1 MHKMHKT
8 IRPVLAAVSFALICA
23 ALPASAQQPI
33 RLRGTIDRMEGP
45 VFVVKNR
52 DGVEVKMVTTEKPQY
67 IGMFKSAIADI
78 KPGQFIGS
86 TAMPQP
92 DGSQK
97 ASEVHIFPES
107 MRGLGEGHYEW
118 DLMPK
123 STMTNANI
131 EQSVSGV
138 DGPVLSVKYKG
149 GEKKLLV
156 TPETIVVTFYP
167 GDRAELKPGTKIWAG
182 PALTKQADGTLLAPL
197 VIYGKDGIEPRF

>member
-23 ALPASAQQPI
+23 ALSASAQQPI

-167 GDRAELKPGTKIWAG
+167 GDSAELKPGTKIWAG

>member
-1 MHKMHKT
+1 MHKT
-8 IRPVLAAVSFALICA
+8 MRPVLAAVSFALICA
-23 ALPASAQQPI
+23 ASPASAQQPI

>member
-1 MHKMHKT
+1 MHKT
-8 IRPVLAAVSFALICA
+8 MRPVLAAVSFALICPA
-23 ALPASAQQPI
+23 SPASAQQPI

>member
-33 RLRGTIDRMEGP
+33 RLRGTIDRMEGST
-45 VFVVKNR
+45 FVVRNR
-52 DGVEVKMVTTEKPQY
+52 DGAEVKMVTTEKPQY
-67 IGMFKSAIADI
+67 IGMFKSEISDI
-78 KPGQFIGS
+78 KLGQFIGS

>member
-1 MHKMHKT
+1 MHKT
-8 IRPVLAAVSFALICA
+8 MRPVLAAVSFALICPA
-23 ALPASAQQPI
+23 SPASAQQPI

-156 TPETIVVTFYP
+156 TPETIVVTYEI
-167 GDRAELKPGTKIWAG
+167 GKKDEVQPGTKIFVA
-182 PALTKQADGTLLAPL
+182 AAKKQPDGTVQAPR
-197 VIYGKDGIEPRF
+197 ITYGRNGQAPAF

>member
-1 MHKMHKT
+1 
-8 IRPVLAAVSFALICA
+8 VLAAVSFALICA